1 MDTMAD
7 HDDQRRLLHWIAA
20 NGGPPATVNVVE
32 RSGQTGFEP
41 DEIGPLVEAL
51 AGRDLVEVLD
61 DGDVHLTPAGRA
73 MTEMPDA

>member
-1 MDTMAD
+1 MHAMAD
-7 HDDQRRLLHWIAA
+7 HDDERRLLRWIAD
-20 NGGPPATVNVVE
+20 NGGPPATVNVIE

-51 AGRDLVEVLD
+51 ASRDLVEVLD

-73 MTEMPDA
+73 MTEMTDA